1 MEAYEWRRLRLK
13 QLRKEEG
20 KGPLKVEL
28 NAWSRKRKPKPHAWT
43 LLSTTVLLYTKYM
56 YLLCL
61 LLEYILEK
69 KICPEQGG
77 LTNARSKMY
86 RFTPADILPSS
97 IVKRNFL
104 LNLRYALSICYPQ
117 KYCCNPNS
125 RMVSL
130 FSFEVNGYKN

>member
-13 QLRKEEG
+13 YSTVAKEGRRE
-20 KGPLKVEL
+20 GPLKVEL

-86 RFTPADILPSS
+86 RFTPAAILPSS

-104 LNLRYALSICYPQ
+104 LNLRYALRLCYP
-117 KYCCNPNS
+117 
-125 RMVSL
+125 
-130 FSFEVNGYKN
+130 